1 MFVLLLWIGLVN
13 FHYQAAANSKL
24 FEEINYKAWP
34 SCNDDEDD
42 VCLLFELEV
51 VNAKITARHSYS
63 LAPPLMEWYGMV
75 WYGMVWYGMVWCGMV
90 WYHTGNPFHG
100 VVWYGMVVSYSLAPP
115 PSPRTHMARGHSWRI
130 WCDEIRIGNAWI
142 KLTLNADDIQEV
154 IYGYEE
160 RNPHKHTTRW
170 SLKRLLYWR
179 CEKTEARFVKCDSPL
194 QRYWAWLQWRW
205 DEDNDDDEEDV
216 RMMGMISKTH
226 PTTIPWSDLLSQLGQ
241 LCVHEGDVVLTWTKK
256 SWKILWTTNESKCS
270 DRPTPSSQPS
280 TCNASLCLGS
290 CNPGR
295 EKKFIQKSIN

>member
-1 MFVLLLWIGLVN
+1 MMMKMMFVCCLNWRWWMPRSLLVIHTRW
-13 FHYQAAANSKL
+13 
-24 FEEINYKAWP
+24 
-34 SCNDDEDD
+34 
-42 VCLLFELEV
+42 
-51 VNAKITARHSYS
+51 R
-63 LAPPLMEWYGMV
+63 PLSWSGMV
-75 WYGMVWYGMVWCGMV
+75 WYGMVWYGVVPYWQPLSWGGMV
-90 WYHTGNPFHG
+90 WYGGIILIGAPSFSKNPHG
-100 VVWYGMVVSYSLAPP
+100 ARTFMEDLMWRDKNRQRLNQTDIECRWYSRSNLWIW
-115 PSPRTHMARGHSWRI
+115 RT
-130 WCDEIRIGNAWI
+130 
-142 KLTLNADDIQEV
+142 K
-154 IYGYEE
+154 
-160 RNPHKHTTRW
+160 PHKHTTRW

-216 RMMGMISKTH
+216 RMMGIISKTH